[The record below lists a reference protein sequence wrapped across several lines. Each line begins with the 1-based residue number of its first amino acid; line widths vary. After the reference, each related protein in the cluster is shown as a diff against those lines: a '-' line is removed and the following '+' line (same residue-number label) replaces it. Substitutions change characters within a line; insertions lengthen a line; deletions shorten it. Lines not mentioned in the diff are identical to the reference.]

1 MAQTK
6 RKRTRTRA
14 TASATPKRRRQAS
27 KTSDANRGAKQQRAA
42 QGRASSRT
50 TSRGGKR
57 IEDDESTRRRGI
69 SEYDPVESVES
80 VSRRE
85 PRGGRLDEGVEDIDE
100 RSRRPGGTGDASFGD
115 TDEGQEGPVR

>member
-57 IEDDESTRRRGI
+57 IEDDESTRRRI
-69 SEYDPVESVES
+69 SEYDPPESVES
-80 VSRRE
+80 AGRRE

-115 TDEGQEGPVR
+115 TDEGPEGPVR